1 MQRSTVSYFLEAA
14 RKPTDLPSQ
23 VESAHCVRDC
33 VFGICMKRPHFPAI
47 LDPIEA
53 RATNIFI
60 TSDGTDCAI

>member
-1 MQRSTVSYFLEAA
+1 MQRSTVCHFLEIA

-33 VFGICMKRPHFPAI
+33 VFGIYTKRQHFPAI

-60 TSDGTDCAI
+60 TSDGSDCAI